1 MDEILRLISKIGGVG
16 VISAEDLVGL
26 SESRM
31 RVLELF
37 ISRWGEWVTRAEIC
51 AVGGAE
57 GTRRARELRELGFH
71 LAKRRPD
78 GNKRAWEYRLEIP
91 EKAPKS
97 QQDLF

>member
-16 VISAEDLVGL
+16 VISAEDLV
-26 SESRM
+26 
-31 RVLELF
+31 
-37 ISRWGEWVTRAEIC
+37 AEIC